1 MPLTS
6 SLHRSI
12 GSHPLTH
19 HAALRM
25 QQRGISP
32 RLIELALRYG
42 RTVNSRGVSYRI
54 VGHKEVQRFARDG
67 IDLSKA
73 DGVHVLVG
81 VDGAVVTAYR
91 NHDLRKVKPGG
102 HWNDI
107 HHLTA

>member
-1 MPLTS
+1 MLLTS
-6 SLHRSI
+6 PFHHSI
-12 GSHPLTH
+12 ESHPLTL

-32 RLIELALRYG
+32 HLIELALRYG
-42 RTVNSRGVSYRI
+42 RTIHSRGLSYRI

-73 DGVHVLVG
+73 DGVHVLIG
-81 VDGAVVTAYR
+81 ADGAVVTAYR

-102 HWNDI
+102 HRHDI
-107 HHLTA
+107 YH